1 MTDKDLIKDMI
12 GVTVYIAG
20 WLLAAVSVAVV
31 LGLFFGIVTKVAR
44 AVAG

>member
-1 MTDKDLIKDMI
+1 MNDKELIKDLV

-20 WLLAAVSVAVV
+20 WLLAAASFAVV

-44 AVAG
+44 AVSG

>member
-1 MTDKDLIKDMI
+1 MNDKDLIKDLA

-20 WLLAAVSVAVV
+20 WLLAAASFAVV

>member
-20 WLLAAVSVAVV
+20 WLLAVVSVAVV

>member
-1 MTDKDLIKDMI
+1 MSDKDLIKDMI

>member
-1 MTDKDLIKDMI
+1 MSDKDLIKDMI
-12 GVTVYIAG
+12 GVTVYIVG
-20 WLLAAVSVAVV
+20 WLFAVAAIAVA

>member
-20 WLLAAVSVAVV
+20 WLLAAASFAVV

>member
-1 MTDKDLIKDMI
+1 MSDKDLIKDMI

-20 WLLAAVSVAVV
+20 WMLAAVSVAVV

>member
-1 MTDKDLIKDMI
+1 MNDKDLIKDMI

-20 WLLAAVSVAVV
+20 WLLAAASVAVV